1 MKEVDKTMNVMDYLS
16 PTIEKLKNEYAKLF
30 KGDMPKV
37 SEPLRGISLPVG
49 NDTEEIHASACA
61 VRAYLGDHLPQI
73 IKEFFKPSQCLAL
86 IERVKEIAN
95 QLSEIPEIG
104 VPQHTNR
111 CQCHLDYKEP
121 KAKYQRKTMGLR
133 ILHNVNQWVKS
144 FIEDFSPG
152 GSSGRGVLIPNGEIP
167 LAQQQIEGGKE
178 TRK

>member
-1 MKEVDKTMNVMDYLS
+1 
-16 PTIEKLKNEYAKLF
+16 
-30 KGDMPKV
+30 MPKV

-133 ILHNVNQWVKS
+133 ILHNVNHRQQSPDSDGEAAAACEPVGS
-144 FIEDFSPG
+144 HAPTPHCLFESED
-152 GSSGRGVLIPNGEIP
+152 SSV
-167 LAQQQIEGGKE
+167 
-178 TRK
+178 